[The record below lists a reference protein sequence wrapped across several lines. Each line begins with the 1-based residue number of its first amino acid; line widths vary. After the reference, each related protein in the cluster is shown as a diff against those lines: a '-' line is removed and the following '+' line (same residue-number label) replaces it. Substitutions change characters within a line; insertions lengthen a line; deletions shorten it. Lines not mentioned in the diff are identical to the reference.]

1 MSKMNSLVSL
11 VVLSLAL
18 CVVAGSKLKCTPY
31 GLALGCHPV
40 GLARYTLIW
49 IPYRAKYNRLSIHK
63 SFLTQTLK
71 LQRSSMPAA
80 SIKSCKFIVHTL
92 KNVTLIKFFCKSYE
106 EKGRRNRNKSV
117 SMYLMGRSFHRFLV
131 KIFVWTFFFQ
141 NHRWRFDFLLILR
154 KYRYSKRHPGASISR
169 GTFLLEKTASV

>member
-18 CVVAGSKLKCTPY
+18 CVAAGSKLKCTPY

>member
-1 MSKMNSLVSL
+1 MNSLVSL

-49 IPYRAKYNRLSIHK
+49 IPCRAKYNRLSIHK

-80 SIKSCKFIVHTL
+80 SIKSCKFIIHTL
-92 KNVTLIKFFCKSYE
+92 KNVTLIKFFVNHMKKRAE
-106 EKGRRNRNKSV
+106 EIGINLFNVFNGKIISSV
-117 SMYLMGRSFHRFLV
+117 FSENFCLNLFF
-131 KIFVWTFFFQ
+131 KITG
-141 NHRWRFDFLLILR
+141 DDLI
-154 KYRYSKRHPGASISR
+154 
-169 GTFLLEKTASV
+169 FC